1 MAQVK
6 TLREFLTRLH
16 AMRDRLPVDCV
27 LCRRRCP
34 GGLCEYCRA
43 AVCES
48 VRAGGPRCPRCD
60 VALAGVA
67 SAGTGGCPDCATQ
80 QPAFDRV
87 VAAFDYAWPGDLLIQ
102 RLKLQGRFHC
112 APMLAGL
119 LAERCELLG
128 RQGFPLWNDER
139 TLVAAVP
146 SSRRSI
152 TLRGYNPAAE
162 VGRAL
167 AHRLP
172 LEWRPG
178 LLRRTREGRH
188 QKGLGRRAR
197 QAGVEDLYECV
208 VPVHDREIVVVD
220 DVMTT
225 GSTLSA
231 CARVLKE
238 AGARKVYGAVVART
252 PRRSDGGASL

>member
-1 MAQVK
+1 MAQA
-6 TLREFLTRLH
+6 TRLRELRARLH
-16 AMRDRLPVDCV
+16 ALRAHIPVSCI
-27 LCRRRCP
+27 LCGSRCA
-34 GGLCEYCRA
+34 GGLCVHCRA
-43 AVCES
+43 AVCAS
-48 VRAGGPRCPRCD
+48 VAGGVRCPRCD
-60 VALAGVA
+60 LPLDGAAA
-67 SAGTGGCPDCATQ
+67 AMSCPDCSSRL
-80 QPAFDRV
+80 PDFDRAV
-87 VAAFDYAWPGDLLIQ
+87 SAFDYRSAGELLIQ
-102 RLKLQGRFHC
+102 RLKLQGRFGC
-112 APMLAGL
+112 APVLAGL
-119 LAERCELLG
+119 LADRCERVG
-128 RQGFPLWNDER
+128 RPASPLWDDER
-139 TLVAAVP
+139 TLVVAVP

-167 AHRLP
+167 AHRLR

-188 QKGLGRRAR
+188 QKGLGRQAR

-208 VPVHDREIVVVD
+208 VPVHGREIVVVD

-238 AGARKVYGAVVART
+238 AGARTVYGAVVART